1 MRQRSSSRCAVRG
14 MRTSCS
20 GPTRPGTGVS
30 GAARLRLRGG
40 GRGRGRGRGRRRT
53 GGRCRLGRALRRLL
67 LEHRLDLE
75 LVHDVGGLA
84 AELGH
89 RLAERARH
97 LREPLR
103 TEHHER
109 DHEDHEELGHPDPE
123 HRGAKRREKGGW
135 CQFTARDLS
144 AIVGTMA
151 GGTAVVVDRR
161 MLAHDPGRGHPE
173 RPDRLRVLLDHLA
186 DARGLVQLGAR
197 AATAEEL
204 ALIHPAAHVERGAA
218 SAGRSHVVFDPDTAT
233 SAGSWEAARL
243 AAGSL
248 LVLCEAI
255 LGGEVENGF
264 ALVRPPGHHAERD
277 RAMGFCLF
285 NNVAVATAWLRQ
297 QGVGRVAIVDWD
309 LHHGNGT
316 QHLFESDPEVLYVST
331 HQYPYYPGTGAA
343 DEVGRG
349 PGVGRTLNLPF
360 PAGFG
365 DAEYIRAFTEV
376 VAPVLRQFAPGF
388 VLVSAGFDCDHR
400 DPLGGMEVTP
410 AGFAAM
416 ARACVELAGEC
427 ARGRLAAVLEGG
439 YDLAAIVEG
448 VDATLAAMRGAERP
462 PPPLTGDARPAEP
475 VLAPVRAAQAPYWL
489 L

>member
-53 GGRCRLGRALRRLL
+53 GGRRRLGRALRRLL

-109 DHEDHEELGHPDPE
+109 DHQDHEELGHPDPE
-123 HRGAKRREKGGW
+123 HRGASVGKRVGGVNSRHTTPLLS
-135 CQFTARDLS
+135 CARWR
-144 AIVGTMA
+144 AA
-151 GGTAVVVDRR
+151 RR
-161 MLAHDPGRGHPE
+161 A
-173 RPDRLRVLLDHLA
+173 A
-186 DARGLVQLGAR
+186 AARGRRG
-197 AATAEEL
+197 
-204 ALIHPAAHVERGAA
+204 PAPG
-218 SAGRSHVVFDPDTAT
+218 
-233 SAGSWEAARL
+233 
-243 AAGSL
+243 
-248 LVLCEAI
+248 
-255 LGGEVENGF
+255 
-264 ALVRPPGHHAERD
+264 PGHHAERE

-285 NNVAVATAWLRQ
+285 NNVALAAAWLKTK
-297 QGVGRVAIVDWD
+297 GVERVAIIDWD

-316 QHLFESDPEVLYVST
+316 QHCFESDPDVLYVST

-349 PGVGRTLNLPF
+349 AGAGRTLNLPF

-365 DAEYIRAFTEV
+365 DAEYVRAFTEV

-410 AGFAAM
+410 AGFATM
-416 ARACVELAGEC
+416 ARACVGLAAEC
-427 ARGRLAAVLEGG
+427 AGGRIAAVLEGG

-448 VDATLAAMRGAERP
+448 VDATLAAMRGAVHASP
-462 PPPLTGDARPAEP
+462 PVTGDARRAER
-475 VLAPVRAAQAPYWL
+475 VLARVRAAQAPYWRL
-489 L
+489 WRSPSPSA